1 MLKILTI
8 NTTIEKGG
16 AAKMAY
22 DLFCYI
28 KDKPGYKAV
37 FAYGRGTDKENDSSF
52 YFGNKIEL
60 FIHIF
65 LVRFLGLEGFGSYF
79 ATRKL
84 INFIKKKSFDIVH
97 IHNLHGYYIN
107 FFKLLSWLNKNN
119 IRVVWTLHDEWV
131 LTWLPAHSMGCDHCI
146 FGKGKCINTYTYP
159 KNYFPIFKKLMI
171 KKKRNIF
178 NYSNITFVSPA
189 GWLSQKIKKYYPT
202 ASVVLIKNGVDI
214 SKFYPKEKESL
225 KIKYNIPVDK
235 KIISFSAA
243 NLQDENKGM
252 NYVVELLNTLNKE
265 EYHFFSFGR
274 GSVGNYSNLTNF
286 GFINDSN
293 ILSDVYSLSDIY
305 LFLSLAE
312 TAPLAVLEAAA
323 CNTPIL
329 AFDLPA
335 NKIIKDYNF
344 GDVVKEKS
352 ISSIIETLKSV
363 LNNNA
368 LAKNS
373 EIIKKEFDIVI
384 MKNNYLSLYENLNH
398 KSNL

>member
-1 MLKILTI
+1 MKVLIV
-8 NTTIEKGG
+8 NTTIKKGG
-16 AAKMAY
+16 AAKIAH

-37 FAYGRGTDKENDSSF
+37 FAYGRGVDKENDSSF
-52 YFGNKIEL
+52 YFGNKLEL

-84 INFIKKKSFDIVH
+84 INFIKKESFDIVH

-119 IRVVWTLHDEWV
+119 IKVIWTLHDEWI

-146 FGKGKCINTYTYP
+146 FGRGQCINTYTYP

-178 NYSNITFVSPA
+178 NYTNITFVSPA
-189 GWLSQKIKKYYPT
+189 NWLGDKIKMYYPKVNVT
-202 ASVVLIKNGVDI
+202 LIKNGIDI
-214 SKFYPKEKESL
+214 TKFFPREKKEL
-225 KIKYNIPVDK
+225 RIKYGLPLDK

-243 NLQDENKGM
+243 NLHDENKGM
-252 NYVVELLNTLNKE
+252 NYVVELMNTLNKE
-265 EYHFFSFGR
+265 EYHFVSFGQ
-274 GSVGNYSNLTNF
+274 GSIGDYSNLTNF
-286 GFINDSN
+286 GFINDNNTLSGAYS
-293 ILSDVYSLSDIY
+293 LSDVY
-305 LFLSLAE
+305 LFLSSAE

-329 AFDLPA
+329 AFNLPA
-335 NKIIKDYNF
+335 NGIIEKYNF
-344 GDVVKEKS
+344 GGIVKEKS
-352 ISSIIETLKSV
+352 ISSIIEI
-363 LNNNA
+363 LNRILDNNMI
-368 LAKNS
+368 NS
-373 EIIKKEFDIVI
+373 NEVIKKEFDILT
-384 MKNNYLSLYENLNH
+384 MKNNYLNLYENLNH
-398 KSNL
+398 NPNL